1 MLAPFQNGKGESPFQ
16 IHRDLEDTMQKLVG
30 IFRNEEDLRQA
41 LNELEKLKERVKR
54 AHVQGSRLFNPGW
67 HLAQDLKSMLTISEA
82 VTRSALAR
90 RESRGA
96 HSRID
101 YPSLDTV
108 WGQQNNIISSQRGSM
123 ALRQEPVPALPGEL
137 QEILAEEK

>member
-1 MLAPFQNGKGESPFQ
+1 
-16 IHRDLEDTMQKLVG
+16 MQKLVG
-30 IFRNEEDLRQA
+30 IFRSEEDLRRA
-41 LNELEKLKERVKR
+41 LNELENLTVRAKR

-67 HLAQDLKSMLTISEA
+67 HLAQDLKSMLAISEA

-108 WGQQNNIISSQRGSM
+108 WGQQNNIISSQGGSM
-123 ALRQEPVPALPGEL
+123 ALRQELVPTLPKEL
-137 QEILAEEK
+137 QKILSEEK